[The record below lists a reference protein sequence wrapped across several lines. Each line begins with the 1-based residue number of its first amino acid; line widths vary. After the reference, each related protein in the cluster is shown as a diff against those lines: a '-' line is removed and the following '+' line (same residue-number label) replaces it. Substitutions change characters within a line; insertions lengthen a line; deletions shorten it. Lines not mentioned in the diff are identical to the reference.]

1 MVKQEMSYY
10 TRKNLLYHLVVHK
23 FFQGRHEDLNEFKG
37 HVISFTDIKTVPHLR
52 RLGKAFTYCPCIKN
66 NKGNTVKGLKPRGN
80 M

>member
-1 MVKQEMSYY
+1 M
-10 TRKNLLYHLVVHK
+10 RKNLLYHLVVHK

-37 HVISFTDIKTVPHLR
+37 HVISFTDIRQCRTKGDWAKLSHIARVS
-52 RLGKAFTYCPCIKN
+52 KN